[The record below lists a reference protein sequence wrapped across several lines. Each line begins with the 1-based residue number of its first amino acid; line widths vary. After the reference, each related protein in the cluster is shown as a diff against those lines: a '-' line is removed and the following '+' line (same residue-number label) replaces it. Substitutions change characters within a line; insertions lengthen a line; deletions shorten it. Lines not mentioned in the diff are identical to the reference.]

1 MVKLFRELFGEW
13 KLVKD
18 TGFYRYYEK
27 GDKRKAICYISGGGY
42 QPLDFTWLKTG
53 EWYEPKAPQ

>member
-13 KLVKD
+13 TLVKD

-27 GDKRKAICYISGGGY
+27 GDKRKVIRYSLGGH
-42 QPLDFTWLKTG
+42 QPVCFTWLKTG
-53 EWYEPKAPQ
+53 EWYEPKVPQ

>member
-27 GDKRKAICYISGGGY
+27 GDKRKVIRYSLGGP
-42 QPLDFTWLKTG
+42 QPVCFTWLKTG
-53 EWYEPKAPQ
+53 EWYE